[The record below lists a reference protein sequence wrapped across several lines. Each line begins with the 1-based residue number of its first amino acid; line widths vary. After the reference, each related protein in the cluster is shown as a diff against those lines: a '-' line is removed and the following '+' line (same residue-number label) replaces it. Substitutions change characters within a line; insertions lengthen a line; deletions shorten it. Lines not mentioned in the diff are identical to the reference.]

1 MEQNHL
7 NGYGHSDSEI
17 ESQGDAEKAPKF
29 VIPTAKLEEVK
40 VTDFMRDCIDKV
52 ASSEGF
58 KSYDV
63 KVDHGAAVGDGF
75 IGILMKVIIFE
86 NNSDK
91 KLSLVL
97 KSPPTNIARRHEF
110 KSMDLFER
118 EIRIYNEILPEFVKF
133 QEERKINK
141 SNGFFNFPK
150 CYHAEFDRERDEAI
164 LIMEDL
170 REDGYKMW
178 DKFLP
183 ATFEHSKLVAASLG
197 RLHAISFAFKAQKPE
212 LFEKFKNLDDFWSK
226 SAEEE
231 SFTKMMEANL
241 QRAAGALDES
251 DSKRRNK
258 VLKLSKNVGQL
269 FKDLTSPTLAEPFSV
284 VSHGD
289 CWSNNFMFQYKVN
302 HFTFFLLFEFFK
314 MFCSVE
320 NQKKS
325 FCLIGKFHVTV
336 RL

>member
-1 MEQNHL
+1 MNTSKTFSFFVRFVCIGRLPIVRAMEENHL
-7 NGYGHSDSEI
+7 NGHVHSDSEI
-17 ESQGDAEKAPKF
+17 ESQDVTEEAPKY

-40 VTDFMRDCIDKV
+40 VTDFMRDCIEKV

-75 IGILMKVIIFE
+75 NGILFKVTIFE

-110 KSMDLFER
+110 RSMALFER

-150 CYHAEFDRERDEAI
+150 CYYAECDLERDEAI
-164 LIMEDL
+164 IIMEDL
-170 REDGYKMW
+170 REEGYKMW

-183 ATFEHSKLVAASLG
+183 TNFEHSKLVAASLG

-212 LFEKFKNLDDFWSK
+212 LFEKFMDLDDFWSK
-226 SAEEE
+226 SAEDQ
-231 SFTKMMEANL
+231 SFIKMMEANL
-241 QRAAGALDES
+241 QRAVSTLDES

-258 VLKLSKNVGQL
+258 ILKLSENVGQF
-269 FKDLTSPTLAEPFSV
+269 FKDLTNPTLAEPFAV
-284 VSHGD
+284 VTHGD
-289 CWSNNFMFQYKVN
+289 CWSNNFMYQYKVDS
-302 HFTFFLLFEFFK
+302 FFIFA
-314 MFCSVE
+314 
-320 NQKKS
+320 
-325 FCLIGKFHVTV
+325 I
-336 RL
+336 